1 MDFFVWQGGRRR
13 HSELWQRRATTLDG
27 KRRDLMGTL
36 VFGYSLNSRSVIF
49 SLTLLS
55 LLSGSVFAAPFVN
68 SNNSRSSVNQ
78 KQSGLLNTQKANIG
92 SVHGKSG
99 SVTSVN
105 VQVQV
110 NQDQSGLL
118 NKQEVNIGSVMR

>member
-1 MDFFVWQGGRRR
+1 MNSILRPF
-13 HSELWQRRATTLDG
+13 TTYTYAAILP
-27 KRRDLMGTL
+27 L
-36 VFGYSLNSRSVIF
+36 VLASF
-49 SLTLLS
+49 LS
-55 LLSGSVFAAPFVN
+55 TNVASAPFVN

-110 NQDQSGLL
+110 HQDQSGLL
-118 NKQEVNIGSVMR
+118 NSQEVNIGSVMR

>member
-1 MDFFVWQGGRRR
+1 MNSTQR
-13 HSELWQRRATTLDG
+13 HPTTH
-27 KRRDLMGTL
+27 T
-36 VFGYSLNSRSVIF
+36 YAAI
-49 SLTLLS
+49 LS
-55 LLSGSVFAAPFVN
+55 LIVLSLVSTSVASAPFVN

-118 NKQEVNIGSVMR
+118 NSQQVNIGSVMR